1 MTSCALLG
9 STHAKPEVAK
19 LFLLWVWKHSNY
31 LNPIRLWPQES
42 IGEQHCQASLHNC
55 HKSYDKYDIYDRSKQ
70 IPKPLHQKKL
80 LQCFF
85 PSLVPLGITPGSKGF
100 RISFTSSPLSLFPSP
115 PVSYNRVG
123 SRLSERKLDWL
134 VKVSTWSRLDGK
146 FSKSF
151 PRVLELLRNWR
162 CHRQCILD
170 SLLHMRARVCKCY
183 STWSFEVY
191 QLGSS

>member
-1 MTSCALLG
+1 MQNQRLLSFSFCG
-9 STHAKPEVAK
+9 YENAPTIWTQ
-19 LFLLWVWKHSNY
+19 LGY
-31 LNPIRLWPQES
+31 D
-42 IGEQHCQASLHNC
+42 
-55 HKSYDKYDIYDRSKQ
+55 HKSHSESSTV
-70 IPKPLHQKKL
+70 KL
-80 LQCFF
+80 LYTTVTRVTTNTTYMIGVNKYQSPCTKRSCFF
-85 PSLVPLGITPGSKGF
+85 PSLVPLGITPGSKEF
-100 RISFTSSPLSLFPSP
+100 SISFTSSPLSLFPSP

-183 STWSFEVY
+183 STWSFEAY